1 MTGRRIPA
9 AVTFVVS
16 VLLVASAH
24 AQNLLILPF
33 ENLGK
38 DARLDWI
45 GEGLAELSA
54 QRMAGDGRLVFP
66 REEWLGALERM
77 GLPASGHFSRATMT
91 KIGEEV
97 DADYIVFGSFTSDG
111 KRLTA
116 TARVLQVDPPR
127 LSDPLVESGPLEN
140 LAEVNGRLAWRVLTS
155 VDSAVPVS
163 RQAFLEAAVVPRL
176 DAFEQYIRGWMA
188 AEESQRLRL
197 FREAA
202 RLAPAWTPPS
212 FAL

>member
-9 AVTFVVS
+9 AVTLFALFFLVV
-16 VLLVASAH
+16 SAH

-54 QRMAGDGRLVFP
+54 ERISGDGRLVFP
-66 REEWLGALERM
+66 REEWLSAMEKM
-77 GLPASGHFSRATMT
+77 GLPASGHFSRATMI

-111 KRLTA
+111 KTLTA
-116 TARVLQVDPPR
+116 TARVLQVD
-127 LSDPLVESGPLEN
+127 LSQDIEGPVNTTVIHEDNLVELPQKIAGS
-140 LAEVNGRLAWRVLTS
+140 A
-155 VDSAVPVS
+155 DSFV
-163 RQAFLEAAVVPRL
+163 
-176 DAFEQYIRGWMA
+176 
-188 AEESQRLRL
+188 
-197 FREAA
+197 
-202 RLAPAWTPPS
+202 
-212 FAL
+212 